1 MNIVQIVDSKGKR
14 RVGLAAGAQVVLLKK
29 VATTLDLARLA
40 LKEGKSLSAMA
51 SSLAGTATEDYA
63 KALKE
68 KRVLTPVDHPDP
80 AHCIIT
86 GTGLTHLG
94 SAAARD
100 GMHKKLSGAKEEL
113 TDSLKMFKM
122 GLEGGRP
129 KSKSEA
135 GVQPE
140 WFYKGDGSWLVG
152 PGQPLPL
159 PSFALDGGEEPELAG
174 LYLIDDKGRPVR
186 LGFALGNEYSDHVTE
201 RQNYLYLAHSK
212 LRHSAIGPEMVMG
225 PIPVSIEGMSRII
238 RGGKTIWEKP
248 FLTGEANMSHS
259 LANLEYHHFKY
270 DGFRRPGDIHI
281 HYFGTATLSIADN
294 VKTQDG
300 DIFEIS
306 APPFGAPL
314 RNTLKAAKPSYRPGG
329 ARTL

>member
-1 MNIVQIVDSKGKR
+1 MGVAAMNLVQIRDSKGKR
-14 RVGLAAGAQVVLLKK
+14 RVGLVDGGSIVLLKK

-40 LKEGKSLSAMA
+40 LKNGQKLATA
-51 SSLAGTATEDYA
+51 ATTLAGSETEDYA
-63 KALKE
+63 RALRQ

-100 GMHKKLSGAKEEL
+100 GMHKKLSGATEEL

-122 GLEGGRP
+122 GLEGGKP

-152 PGQPLPL
+152 PGQPLPM

-174 LYLIDDKGRPVR
+174 LYYIRSASALLWATSTPTMSPSGRII
-186 LGFALGNEYSDHVTE
+186 SI
-201 RQNYLYLAHSK
+201 S
-212 LRHSAIGPEMVMG
+212 
-225 PIPVSIEGMSRII
+225 PIPSCAIPPSGRKWCWARSPSR
-238 RGGKTIWEKP
+238 
-248 FLTGEANMSHS
+248 S
-259 LANLEYHHFKY
+259 
-270 DGFRRPGDIHI
+270 
-281 HYFGTATLSIADN
+281 
-294 VKTQDG
+294 
-300 DIFEIS
+300 
-306 APPFGAPL
+306 
-314 RNTLKAAKPSYRPGG
+314 KA
-329 ARTL
+329 